1 MFEGSESLGYYG
13 QKFLGFLRCWVCG
26 RFDGGTKG
34 SEVGKTGVY
43 NPLVSIALSQCSSE
57 VSRP

>member
-13 QKFLGFLRCWVCG
+13 QKFLGFLRCRVYG
-26 RFDGGTKG
+26 RCDGGTKG

-43 NPLVSIALSQCSSE
+43 NPLVSIALSECGSE

>member
-1 MFEGSESLGYYG
+1 M
-13 QKFLGFLRCWVCG
+13 CG
-26 RFDGGTKG
+26 RCDGGTKG